1 MKKTPFVTKEQ
12 VEEIAKTYPTP
23 FHIYDEKG
31 IRENA
36 RKLKA
41 AFSWNKGYREYFAV
55 KATPNPYILKILQ
68 EEGCGVDCSSLT
80 ELMMSEACGF
90 HGSDIMFSS
99 NVTPAEEYKKAKA
112 LDAFINLDDI
122 THIDFLEKEAGI
134 PETICCRYNPGG
146 VFKMGTDI
154 MDNPGDAKYGM
165 TTEQI
170 FEAFRILK
178 AKGAEEFGIHS
189 FLASNTVT
197 NDYYPVLAKTLFELA
212 VKLQKETG
220 VKIKFINLSG
230 GVGIPYKPDQEG
242 NDIRVIGEGVH
253 KVYDEV
259 LVPAGMGD
267 VAIYTEMGRFMMGPY
282 GGLVTRAI
290 HQKHIYKEYI
300 GCDACAVNL
309 MRPAMYGAYH
319 HITVMGKED
328 QPCDHKYDVTGSL
341 CENND
346 KFAIDR
352 MLPEVEV
359 GDLLFIHD
367 TGAHGFSMG
376 YNYNGKLKSAEVL
389 LKEDGSFEVIRRAE
403 TPKDYFA
410 TLDGTPEYEKMFGNK

>member
-165 TTEQI
+165 TKEQMK
-170 FEAFRILK
+170 EAFKRLK
-178 AKGAEEFGIHS
+178 
-189 FLASNTVT
+189 
-197 NDYYPVLAKTLFELA
+197 
-212 VKLQKETG
+212 
-220 VKIKFINLSG
+220 
-230 GVGIPYKPDQEG
+230 
-242 NDIRVIGEGVH
+242 
-253 KVYDEV
+253 
-259 LVPAGMGD
+259 
-267 VAIYTEMGRFMMGPY
+267 
-282 GGLVTRAI
+282 
-290 HQKHIYKEYI
+290 
-300 GCDACAVNL
+300 
-309 MRPAMYGAYH
+309 
-319 HITVMGKED
+319 
-328 QPCDHKYDVTGSL
+328 
-341 CENND
+341 
-346 KFAIDR
+346 
-352 MLPEVEV
+352 
-359 GDLLFIHD
+359 
-367 TGAHGFSMG
+367 
-376 YNYNGKLKSAEVL
+376 
-389 LKEDGSFEVIRRAE
+389 
-403 TPKDYFA
+403 
-410 TLDGTPEYEKMFGNK
+410 KM